1 MNPMS
6 EFKKSFTK
14 TYNIQGKE
22 FLFRSLS
29 TKETD
34 EIEKEVARRTVSLS
48 DDSKFNTRKIE
59 TLAVS
64 LVSVDGTLLSKFEE
78 IQIAVSKGVAEKE
91 AIKEEISSWDESF
104 TSLLFL
110 FYLEM
115 IKEKD
120 QKYQKDTEFLNSI
133 AK

>member
-34 EIEKEVARRTVSLS
+34 EIEKEVARKTVSLS

-78 IQIAVSKGVAEKE
+78 IQIAVSKGISEKE
-91 AIKEEISSWDESF
+91 AIKDEISSWDESF

>member
-59 TLAVS
+59 TLAVG

-78 IQIAVSKGVAEKE
+78 IQIAVSKGISEKE

-133 AK
+133 TK

>member
-1 MNPMS
+1 MNPMA

-64 LVSVDGTLLSKFEE
+64 LVSVDGTLLSRFEE
-78 IQIAVSKGVAEKE
+78 IQIAISKGVSEKE
-91 AIKEEISSWDESF
+91 AIKDEISSWDESF

>member
-6 EFKKSFTK
+6 EFKKNYTK
-14 TYNIQGKE
+14 TYTIQGKE

-34 EIEKEVARRTVSLS
+34 DIEKEVARKTVSLT
-48 DDSKFNTRKIE
+48 DDSKFNTRKVE
-59 TLAVS
+59 TLAIS
-64 LVSVDGTLLSKFEE
+64 LISVDGIALSKFEE
-78 IQIAVSKGVAEKE
+78 VQVAVSKGIAEKE

-115 IKEKD
+115 LKEKD
-120 QKYQKDTEFLNSI
+120 TKYQKDTEFLNSI
-133 AK
+133 SK

>member
-1 MNPMS
+1 MNPMA
-6 EFKKSFTK
+6 EFKKNYTK
-14 TYNIQGKE
+14 EYEIQGKK

-34 EIEKEVARRTVSLS
+34 DIEKEVARKTVSLT
-48 DDSKFNTRKIE
+48 DDSKFNTRKVE
-59 TLAVS
+59 TLAIS
-64 LVSVDGTLLSKFEE
+64 LISVDGIALSKFEE
-78 IQIAVSKGVAEKE
+78 VQVAISKGVAEKE

-115 IKEKD
+115 LKEKD
-120 QKYQKDTEFLNSI
+120 TKYQKDAEFLNSI
-133 AK
+133 SK